1 MLGLRLLVV
10 IAVFLGSTWL
20 FRVAAGSLKITKL
33 NMISAIYYYLLVFT
47 FIGGSLTYLGMHDH
61 YMVKQW
67 VENPENIDRAYYAM
81 AYAMIMLPLMLVAVK
96 YFLGIFLRRREIRE
110 YARAEICVSGK
121 RTWMFFFV
129 LFLAL
134 VCAGATVYVFT
145 HLGYNPVTALLKRQD
160 LGVLRQAGGAGG
172 GNQYVKNLL
181 MTALTPYISYLA
193 YMYARITKEK
203 KWIFL
208 FLFLGILSVL
218 VLTYDFQKAPVIM
231 YMIGFY
237 LLEVGMGNILNLKW
251 FRRLGI
257 AAVAL
262 IIGYYLYSGLAD
274 HLASVYKG
282 PVGRIVF
289 SQYSPLIL
297 HLDVFPE
304 KMDFLNGA
312 SFNSWMSPLF
322 PAAESLRSGRIV
334 MELTNPDKVREGI
347 AGVMNT
353 LFIGEAWANFGTL
366 GIIIAPIVF
375 GLIIGLAAT
384 LIPAVKKTPVSIL
397 LYAQLTLTFM
407 TFVEGGFVDIFYSA
421 ATIFLLG
428 VTVAMWAFSG
438 PGELAAPTRLEGREA
453 AQ

>member
-81 AYAMIMLPLMLVAVK
+81 AYAMIMLPLMLIVVK

-353 LFIGEAWANFGTL
+353 L
-366 GIIIAPIVF
+366 
-375 GLIIGLAAT
+375 
-384 LIPAVKKTPVSIL
+384 
-397 LYAQLTLTFM
+397 
-407 TFVEGGFVDIFYSA
+407 
-421 ATIFLLG
+421 
-428 VTVAMWAFSG
+428 
-438 PGELAAPTRLEGREA
+438 
-453 AQ
+453 